1 MANLTQTGINIVAG
15 QTYTLSFDVDI
26 TAGVIQAYQGTQ
38 LIYDGNVLRKSM
50 VDTVV
55 VSENISIKRRSP
67 ISKFDAITISDVPVI
82 LIPTFKPSVFDSIS
96 VIDVMIILAPSVRDQ
111 ITVSESVA
119 ISVV

>member
-38 LIYDGNVLRKSM
+38 LIYDGNVLRKNL

-55 VSENISIKRRSP
+55 VSENVSIKRRSP
-67 ISKFDAITISDVPVI
+67 ISKS
-82 LIPTFKPSVFDSIS
+82 
-96 VIDVMIILAPSVRDQ
+96 DQ
-111 ITVSESVA
+111 ITVLESVV